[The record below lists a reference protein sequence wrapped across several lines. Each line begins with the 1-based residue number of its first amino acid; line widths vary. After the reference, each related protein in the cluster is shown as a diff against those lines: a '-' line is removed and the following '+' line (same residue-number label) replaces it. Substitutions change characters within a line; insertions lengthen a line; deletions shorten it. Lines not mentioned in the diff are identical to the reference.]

1 MNRIISRKSLS
12 EELIRFE
19 ISTSV
24 PVRDIGPGQYMVF
37 KTDEKGPGIPLPV
50 IKTNAEK
57 GTVITLASVL
67 DEDSATLSRLQAGSA
82 LYAVTGPYG
91 YAARVESLGTVLCIG
106 REGGIAAL
114 VPVLSAL
121 RAAGNRVV
129 TILSAPSAQEMPL
142 EDEIRALSAEL
153 TVITDDGSYGG
164 KSAVCQAVGQ
174 AMRRPPIQQ
183 VMVMGGA
190 RTIRD
195 VFSVTTNY
203 QVPTQAVLYSGR
215 ARGKGT
221 HGIFRVSICGN
232 ARSIC
237 VDGYN
242 FNAYYSNF
250 EELVARFEEA
260 GYPEASS
267 LNGLEKAD
275 SKL

>member
-164 KSAVCQAVGQ
+164 
-174 AMRRPPIQQ
+174 
-183 VMVMGGA
+183 
-190 RTIRD
+190 
-195 VFSVTTNY
+195 
-203 QVPTQAVLYSGR
+203 
-215 ARGKGT
+215 
-221 HGIFRVSICGN
+221 
-232 ARSIC
+232 
-237 VDGYN
+237 
-242 FNAYYSNF
+242 
-250 EELVARFEEA
+250 
-260 GYPEASS
+260 
-267 LNGLEKAD
+267 
-275 SKL
+275 